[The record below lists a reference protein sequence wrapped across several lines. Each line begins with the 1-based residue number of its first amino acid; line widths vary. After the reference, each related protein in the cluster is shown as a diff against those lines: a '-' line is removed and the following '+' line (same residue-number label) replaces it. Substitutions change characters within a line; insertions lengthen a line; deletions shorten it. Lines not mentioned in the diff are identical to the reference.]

1 MNAPFNLEKGF
12 RQMTAEQRIKRHIL
26 LQALAE
32 NDDLKFDGEIT
43 AENIDDVY
51 AYVLCDIGLC
61 FKYEEKFRGSGEPSG
76 INTQSSFSYEK
87 HDSIEMVRQLS
98 DGTWVGWTYWHGRSG
113 IGDPATVDWMLEA
126 YDVEMHEET
135 RVVKVFARK
144 DVGESQ

>member
-1 MNAPFNLEKGF
+1 MNAPFNLERGF
-12 RQMTAEQRIKRHIL
+12 GQMTAEQRIKRHIL

-32 NDDLKFDGEIT
+32 NDDLNFDGEIT

-51 AYVLCDIGLC
+51 ESVLVEDDAHYD
-61 FKYEEKFRGSGEPSG
+61 YESEFRCSGEDTGLDSPYSRY
-76 INTQSSFSYEK
+76 YESK
-87 HDSIEMVRQLS
+87 AVARQLS
-98 DGTWVGWTYWHGRSG
+98 DGTWVGWTYWCGGGEYGCSG
-113 IGDPATVDWMLEA
+113 DVDWMPEA